1 MGMNISNSGGRRSR
15 RAPMAEINVTP
26 FVDVMLVLLIIFMVT
41 APLLVAGVPVNLPE
55 SSAKPLEQ
63 PTEPIEVAI
72 DQDGII
78 YIDGAP
84 TAQEQLAQNFAAMAQ
99 NQANSGEKL
108 QILLRADKTID
119 YGRVV
124 LVMGELNAAGLNQ
137 ISLVTTTSS
146 AASSAASPATTPAES
161 TVSGNDSGDS
171 SGGADNNSASVE
183 TTDVSVSA
191 GSSSE

>member
-1 MGMNISNSGGRRSR
+1 MGMNVSTGGGRRSR

-108 QILLRADKTID
+108 QILLRADKSID

-137 ISLVTTTSS
+137 ISLVTTT
-146 AASSAASPATTPAES
+146 SSAASPATTPAES